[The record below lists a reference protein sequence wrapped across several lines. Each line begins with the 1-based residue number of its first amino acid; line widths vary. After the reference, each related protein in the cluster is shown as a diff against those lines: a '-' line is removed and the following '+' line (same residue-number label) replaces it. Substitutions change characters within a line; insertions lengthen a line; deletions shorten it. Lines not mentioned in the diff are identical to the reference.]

1 MPNSLTSKTPP
12 IVGNNHNIALMV
24 SDQDSDLARANRAT
38 GVPTN
43 NHISDHIQPQNL
55 DQELPFIAGHPDN
68 TAQPLSQQQSGSRTA
83 VIFLDDKPQGGKV
96 QSGRKVNYYTSIL
109 RQIEQIDK
117 NYVKEQKLRK
127 QGLKSEALEIVN
139 QAVNAQPAQAPSPE
153 QSDARLSSAMIL
165 KESEQDA
172 DQDEGR
178 MSNLLRKSL
187 GNAIEMRLK

>member
-1 MPNSLTSKTPP
+1 M
-12 IVGNNHNIALMV
+12 
-24 SDQDSDLARANRAT
+24 
-38 GVPTN
+38 
-43 NHISDHIQPQNL
+43 
-55 DQELPFIAGHPDN
+55 
-68 TAQPLSQQQSGSRTA
+68 
-83 VIFLDDKPQGGKV
+83 
-96 QSGRKVNYYTSIL
+96 

-139 QAVNAQPAQAPSPE
+139 QAVNAQPAQVPSPE